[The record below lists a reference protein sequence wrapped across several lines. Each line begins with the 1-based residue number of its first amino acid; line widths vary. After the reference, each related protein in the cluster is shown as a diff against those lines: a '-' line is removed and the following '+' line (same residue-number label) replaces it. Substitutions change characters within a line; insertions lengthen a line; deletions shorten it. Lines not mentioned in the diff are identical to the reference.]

1 MLPEK
6 TKLIVSKAFPDVNHI
21 LSRQIPL
28 IMPFL
33 YVKNKHMSDK
43 ELLRKIPKVDEIL
56 KHHDWKKLI
65 AAYPEGHAKDVLR
78 EILDDLRKSIK
89 KGEASSMPTIREIIL
104 ATEKGLIASMSP
116 RLKRVIN
123 GTGVIIHTNLGR
135 SLLAE
140 SAIEAVINAA
150 SHYTN
155 LEYDLHQGIR
165 GDRYDHSTVILAR
178 LTGAEGSLVVNNNAA
193 AVILI
198 LNTFAD
204 GKEVVVSR
212 GELVEI
218 GGSFRVP
225 DVMKKSG
232 ALLREVGTTNRT
244 YKEDYEKAI
253 QENTGLLMKA
263 HTSNFKI
270 KGFTHAT
277 TIEELIALGRQFGI
291 PTYYDAGSGLVYPLH
306 DRVFSDEPCIPAELA
321 KGLDI
326 ISFSGDKL
334 PGAPQAGIILGKKT
348 YIDMMKKNPLTR
360 ALRPDKFTLAGLE
373 STLLLYLDKETA
385 TREIPTLRM
394 IHENKAVLKKEAQK
408 IARILRTRCSNI
420 SVTVVQLGSEVGGGT
435 LPDVVIP
442 SYGVGLKP
450 HLISLEKFEA
460 RLRSLKIPII
470 GRIEKNMFLL
480 DMRTLLKDDRDP
492 LVSGIETALGD
503 GE

>member
-1 MLPEK
+1 M
-6 TKLIVSKAFPDVNHI
+6 
-21 LSRQIPL
+21 
-28 IMPFL
+28 
-33 YVKNKHMSDK
+33 
-43 ELLRKIPKVDEIL
+43 
-56 KHHDWKKLI
+56 
-65 AAYPEGHAKDVLR
+65 
-78 EILDDLRKSIK
+78 
-89 KGEASSMPTIREIIL
+89 
-104 ATEKGLIASMSP
+104 ATEKELIAWMSP

-140 SAIEAVINAA
+140 SAIEAIVTAA

-155 LEYDLHQGIR
+155 LEYDLHQGKR

-178 LTGAEGSLVVNNNAA
+178 LTGAEGALVVNNNAA

-198 LNTFAD
+198 LNTLAD
-204 GKEVVVSR
+204 GKEVIVSR

-244 YKEDYEKAI
+244 YKEDYERAI

-270 KGFTHAT
+270 KGFTHTAAT
-277 TIEELIALGRQFGI
+277 EELITLGRQFGI
-291 PTYYDAGSGLVYPLH
+291 PTYYDAGSGLVYPLG
-306 DRVFSDEPCIPAELA
+306 DRVFSDEPSIPEEIG
-321 KGLDI
+321 KGFDI

-334 PGAPQAGIILGKKT
+334 AGAPQAGIILGKKI

-373 STLLLYLDKETA
+373 STLLLYFERETA
-385 TREIPTLRM
+385 IREIPTLRM
-394 IHENKAVLKKEAQK
+394 INESAAVLKRKAQK
-408 IARILRTRCSNI
+408 IARVLQSRCNNI
-420 SVTVVQLGSEVGGGT
+420 SVTVVPLGSEVGGGT

-442 SYGVGLKP
+442 SFGVGLKP
-450 HLISLEKFEA
+450 HSISLENFET
-460 RLRSLKIPII
+460 RLRSLNVPII
-470 GRIEKNMFLL
+470 GRIERNVFLL
-480 DMRTLLKDDRDP
+480 DMRTLVKDDQDL
-492 LVSGIETALGD
+492 LVSGIETALRD

>member
-1 MLPEK
+1 
-6 TKLIVSKAFPDVNHI
+6 
-21 LSRQIPL
+21 
-28 IMPFL
+28 MPFL
-33 YVKNKHMSDK
+33 YVRNRYMPEK
-43 ELLRKIPKVDEIL
+43 ELLRKIPKVDAIL
-56 KHHDWKKLI
+56 KHYDWKKLV
-65 AAYPEGHAKDVLR
+65 ATYPEDLSKDVLR
-78 EILDDLRKSIK
+78 EILDALRREIRT
-89 KGEASSMPTIREIIL
+89 GEASLIPPISEIVL
-104 ATEKGLIASMSP
+104 NTEKGLIALTNP

-135 SLLAE
+135 SLLAK

-150 SHYTN
+150 THYTN
-155 LEYDLHQGIR
+155 LEYDLHKGTR
-165 GDRYDHSTVILAR
+165 GDRYDHSTAILTR
-178 LTGAEGSLVVNNNAA
+178 LTGAESALVVNNNAA

-204 GKEVVVSR
+204 GKEVAVSR

-244 YKEDYEKAI
+244 YKKDYERAI
-253 QENTGLLMKA
+253 QESTGLLMKA
-263 HTSNFKI
+263 HTSNFTI
-270 KGFTHAT
+270 KGFTHET
-277 TIEELIALGRQFGI
+277 SIEELVILGKQYGI
-291 PTYYDAGSGLVYPLH
+291 PTYYDAGSGLMFPVY

-373 STLLLYLDKETA
+373 STLLLYLDRETA
-385 TREIPTLRM
+385 IREIPTLRM
-394 IHENKAVLKKEAQK
+394 IHENKVSLKKEAQK
-408 IARILRTRCSNI
+408 IARALRTRCSTI
-420 SVTVVQLGSEVGGGT
+420 SVTVVPLGSEVGGGT

-442 SYGVGLKP
+442 SYGVSLKP
-450 HLISLEKFEA
+450 HLMSLEKFET
-460 RLRSLKIPII
+460 RLRSLKVPII
-470 GRIEKNMFLL
+470 GRIEKNMFLI
-480 DMRTLLKDDRDP
+480 DMRTLLKDDRD
-492 LVSGIETALGD
+492 LLISGIETVLRD

>member
-1 MLPEK
+1 
-6 TKLIVSKAFPDVNHI
+6 
-21 LSRQIPL
+21 
-28 IMPFL
+28 
-33 YVKNKHMSDK
+33 MSYK
-43 ELLRKIPKVDEIL
+43 ELLRNIPKVDEIL
-56 KHHDWKKLI
+56 KNHDWKKLI
-65 AAYPEGHAKDVLR
+65 VDYPEGLAKDALR
-78 EILDDLRKSIK
+78 ECLDILRRSIK
-89 KGEASSMPTIREIIL
+89 AGETGSIPPVREIIL
-104 ATEKGLIASMSP
+104 STKENLIEWISP

-123 GTGVIIHTNLGR
+123 GTGVIIHTNFGR

-140 SAIEAVINAA
+140 TAIEAVKNAA
-150 SHYTN
+150 SYYTN
-155 LEYDLHQGIR
+155 LEYDLQQGMR
-165 GDRYDHSTVILAR
+165 GDRYGHSTAILMK
-178 LTGAEGSLVVNNNAA
+178 LTGAESALVVNNNAA

-198 LNTFAD
+198 LNTLAE
-204 GKEVVVSR
+204 GKEVIVSR

-253 QENTGLLMKA
+253 QENSGLLMKA

-270 KGFTHAT
+270 KGFIHVT
-277 TIEELIALGRQFGI
+277 TTEELITLGRQFGI
-291 PTYYDAGSGLVYPLH
+291 PTYYDAGSGLIYPMSKKVL
-306 DRVFSDEPCIPAELA
+306 SDEPCISAELA
-321 KGLDI
+321 NGLDI

-348 YIDMMKKNPLTR
+348 YIDMMKKNPLAR
-360 ALRPDKFTLAGLE
+360 ALRPDKLTLAGLE

-394 IHENKAVLKKEAQK
+394 IHSSDVVLKKEAQK
-408 IARILRTRCSNI
+408 IAKILRSRCKNV
-420 SVTVVQLGSEVGGGT
+420 SVTVVPLESEVGGGT

-442 SYGVGLKP
+442 SYGIGLKP
-450 HLISLEKFEA
+450 HLISLEKFEKK
-460 RLRSLKIPII
+460 LRGLTVPII
-470 GRIEKNMFLL
+470 GRIEKDMYLL

-492 LVSGIETALGD
+492 LISGIETVFGD

>member
-1 MLPEK
+1 
-6 TKLIVSKAFPDVNHI
+6 
-21 LSRQIPL
+21 
-28 IMPFL
+28 MPFL
-33 YVKNKHMSDK
+33 YVRNRYMPEK
-43 ELLRKIPKVDEIL
+43 ELLRKIPKVDAIL
-56 KHHDWKKLI
+56 KHYDWKKLV
-65 AAYPEGHAKDVLR
+65 ATYPEDLSKDVLR
-78 EILDDLRKSIK
+78 EILDALRREIRT
-89 KGEASSMPTIREIIL
+89 GEASSIPPISEIVL
-104 ATEKGLIASMSP
+104 NTEKGLIALTNP

-135 SLLAE
+135 SLLAK

-150 SHYTN
+150 THYTN
-155 LEYDLHQGIR
+155 LEYDLHKGTR
-165 GDRYDHSTVILAR
+165 GDRYDHSTAILTR
-178 LTGAEGSLVVNNNAA
+178 LTGAESALVVNNNAA

-244 YKEDYEKAI
+244 YKKDYERAI
-253 QENTGLLMKA
+253 QEGTGLLMKA
-263 HTSNFKI
+263 HTSNFTI
-270 KGFTHAT
+270 KGFTHET
-277 TIEELIALGRQFGI
+277 SIEELVILGKQYGI
-291 PTYYDAGSGLVYPLH
+291 PTYYDAGSGLMFPVH
-306 DRVFSDEPCIPAELA
+306 DRVFSDEPCIPVELA

-373 STLLLYLDKETA
+373 STLLLYLDRETA
-385 TREIPTLRM
+385 IREIPTLRM
-394 IHENKAVLKKEAQK
+394 IHENKVSLKKEAQK
-408 IARILRTRCSNI
+408 IARALRTRCSTI
-420 SVTVVQLGSEVGGGT
+420 SVTVVPLGSEVGGGT
-435 LPDVVIP
+435 LPDVVMP
-442 SYGVGLKP
+442 SYGVSLKP
-450 HLISLEKFEA
+450 HLMSLEKFET
-460 RLRSLKIPII
+460 RLRYLKVPII
-470 GRIEKNMFLL
+470 GRIEKNMFLI
-480 DMRTLLKDDRDP
+480 DMRTLLKDDRD
-492 LVSGIETALGD
+492 LLISGIETVLGD

>member
-1 MLPEK
+1 MVKFRHMPE
-6 TKLIVSKAFPDVNHI
+6 
-21 LSRQIPL
+21 
-28 IMPFL
+28 
-33 YVKNKHMSDK
+33 K
-43 ELLRKIPKVDEIL
+43 ELLRKIPKVDKIL
-56 KHHDWKKLI
+56 KHRDWKKLV
-65 AAYPEGHAKDVLR
+65 ATFPEDLSKDVLR
-78 EILDDLRKSIK
+78 EILDALRREIRT
-89 KGEASSMPTIREIIL
+89 GEASLIPPISEIVL
-104 ATEKGLIASMSP
+104 NTEKGLIALTNP

-135 SLLAE
+135 SLLAK

-150 SHYTN
+150 AHYTN
-155 LEYDLHQGIR
+155 LEYDLHKGTR
-165 GDRYDHSTVILAR
+165 GDRYDHSTTILTR
-178 LTGAEGSLVVNNNAA
+178 LTGAESALVVNNNAA

-244 YKEDYEKAI
+244 YKKDYERAI
-253 QENTGLLMKA
+253 QEGTGLLMKA
-263 HTSNFKI
+263 HTSNFTI
-270 KGFTHAT
+270 KGFTHET
-277 TIEELIALGRQFGI
+277 SIEELVILGKQYDI
-291 PTYYDAGSGLVYPLH
+291 PIYYDAGSGLMFPVH
-306 DRVFSDEPCIPAELA
+306 NRVFSDEPCIPAELA

-334 PGAPQAGIILGKKT
+334 PGAPQAGIILGKKA
-348 YIDMMKKNPLTR
+348 YIDAMKKNPLTR

-373 STLLLYLDKETA
+373 STLLLYLDWETA

-394 IHENKAVLKKEAQK
+394 IHENTVSLKKEAQK
-408 IARILRTRCSNI
+408 IARVLRTRCSTI
-420 SVTVVQLGSEVGGGT
+420 SVTVVPLDSEVGGGT

-442 SYGVGLKP
+442 SYGVSLKP
-450 HLISLEKFEA
+450 RLMSLEKFET
-460 RLRSLKIPII
+460 RLRSLKVPII
-470 GRIEKNMFLL
+470 GRIEKNMLL
-480 DMRTLLKDDRDP
+480 IDMRTLLKDDRD
-492 LVSGIETALGD
+492 LLISGIETVLGD